1 MKYLFLSF
9 LLGMF
14 SLSVQAQVASKLA
27 SKPDSSKALMS
38 VEATC
43 GECKFDLP
51 GNDCDLA
58 VRINGKAMYV
68 DGVSIFEFGHP
79 HDANGFCVAV
89 RKAEVQGE
97 VVNNRFKATYFKLL
111 PVANATEN
119 TNRQDAGK

>member
-1 MKYLFLSF
+1 MKYFILSF
-9 LLGMF
+9 LLGML
-14 SLSVQAQVASKLA
+14 SLNVQAQVASKLA
-27 SKPDSSKALMS
+27 SKPDTEKVLMT
-38 VEATC
+38 VEASC

-58 VRINGKAMYV
+58 VRINGTAYYV

-79 HDANGFCVAV
+79 HDANGFCVAI

-111 PVANATEN
+111 
-119 TNRQDAGK
+119 DAGEQTDSNKKP

>member
-43 GECKFDLP
+43 G
-51 GNDCDLA
+51 NDCDLA
-58 VRINGKAMYV
+58 VRFNGKAMYV

-79 HDANGFCVAV
+79 HDDNGFCVAV